1 MAPAMS
7 ERLMKKKILTSIN
20 KMIIM
25 GTNSINIRCYLF
37 QERQIVKN
45 PKMIFIPDFDKRNT
59 FVRKTICIMF
69 DFDIVIYEFFYVF
82 HFFLKMRTWKIS
94 KNQSWNIEIKEN
106 SSENTSL
113 IGSNNGI
120 VKRSSILIMFNQ
132 IIR

>member
-82 HFFLKMRTWKIS
+82 HFFLKMRT
-94 KNQSWNIEIKEN
+94 
-106 SSENTSL
+106 
-113 IGSNNGI
+113 
-120 VKRSSILIMFNQ
+120 
-132 IIR
+132 

>member
-25 GTNSINIRCYLF
+25 GTNRINIRCYLF

-45 PKMIFIPDFDKRNT
+45 PNMVFIPYFDKRNT

-69 DFDIVIYEFFYVF
+69 DFYIVIYEFFDVF
-82 HFFLKMRTWKIS
+82 HFFLKTRTWKIS
-94 KNQSWNIEIKEN
+94 KYQSRNIEIKEN

-113 IGSNNGI
+113 IGPNNGI
-120 VKRSSILIMFNQ
+120 VKMSSFLIMFNQ